1 VKHGK
6 FHRAT
11 TFVVTGMFVF
21 VLAWTE
27 GCGGYVTR
35 GSGSGGNS
43 IAGTVVDDQTMSPV
57 AGAVVVLEQVDGS
70 GIDRVISFTT
80 SGSNGSFSFNPSA
93 SGLYDVVTDSTATS
107 ATGGTLTYAATVTF
121 GVPAGASLNQIPL
134 VPEFGNT
141 SPTGIPATIFGT
153 VSSSGN
159 SVSFQNKVDVQ
170 LSALQSVSPAVGS
183 VSLLT
188 IPVFGSS
195 TTSITTVTG
204 TSCMNGTTCANYTL
218 LVPEGD
224 FSVGMFSTSGT
235 LYNKSTQQHTQG
247 VNYTVEGKASFPTAP
262 LSPDCT
268 PSSTSS
274 AISVSSGTLGT
285 GDPSL
290 TFKGCF

>member
-35 GSGSGGNS
+35 GGSGGNA
-43 IAGTVVDDQTMSPV
+43 IAGTVVDDQTMNPV
-57 AGAVVVLEQVDGS
+57 AGAVVLLEQVDGS
-70 GIDRVISFTT
+70 GIDRVISSTT
-80 SGSNGSFSFNPSA
+80 SGSTGSFSFNPS
-93 SGLYDVVTDSTATS
+93 SGVYDVVADSTATS
-107 ATGGTLTYAATVTF
+107 ATGAIVTYAATVTF

-141 SPTGIPATIFGT
+141 SPTGIPATIFGA

-170 LSALQSVSPAVGS
+170 LSALQFVSPVVGS
-183 VSLLT
+183 VSQLT
-188 IPVFGSS
+188 IPVFGTS

-224 FSVGMFSTSGT
+224 ISVGVFSASGT
-235 LYNKSTQQHTQG
+235 LYTKSTQQHTQG
-247 VNYTVEGKASFPTAP
+247 VIYAVEGKASFPTAP

-268 PSSTSS
+268 PSSASS
-274 AISVSSGTLGT
+274 SVTVSSGTLGV
-285 GDPSL
+285 GNPNL
-290 TFKGCF
+290 TFTGCL